1 MSLPKVS
8 VVLPCYNE
16 KELAVEHTR
25 EVHSFLKN
33 LGWNFELIVCDDAS
47 TDGTAE
53 ALGKLTEPEIRVLH
67 YTNGPSRREN
77 LSRALQD
84 AKGEVLVY
92 MDMDLST
99 DLKYLNEIVTP
110 VSNNSYDI
118 AIGSRYQQGAE
129 VKRELL
135 RLVYSKLYNGTIRM
149 LFGSRVLDHQCGF
162 KAFRREVFHELA
174 EQLGYDQKLLR
185 GWFWDAELLI
195 RAQQK
200 KLRILEIPVKWISAK
215 KSSFHFFRELK
226 VLPYMLGLRMRLRN
240 ESQKN
245 GSHGKH

>member
-1 MSLPKVS
+1 MSLPQIS
-8 VVLPCYNE
+8 IVLPCYNE

-25 EVHSFLKN
+25 EVYSFLKS
-33 LGWNFELIVCDDAS
+33 LEWNFELIVCDDAS

-77 LSRALQD
+77 LSRALQE
-84 AKGEVLVY
+84 AKGEILVY

-99 DLKYLNEIVTP
+99 DLKFLNDIVIP
-110 VSNNSYDI
+110 VSDGSYDI
-118 AIGSRYQQGAE
+118 AIGSRYQEGAQ

-162 KAFRREVFHELA
+162 KAFSRDVFHELA
-174 EQLGYDQKLLR
+174 KELGYDQKFLR

-195 RAQQK
+195 RAQQNE
-200 KLRILEIPVKWISAK
+200 LRILEIPVKWISAK

-240 ESQKN
+240 ESRR
-245 GSHGKH
+245 H

>member
-1 MSLPKVS
+1 MSLPQIS
-8 VVLPCYNE
+8 IVLPCYNE

-25 EVHSFLKN
+25 EVYSFLKS
-33 LGWNFELIVCDDAS
+33 LEWNFELIVCDDAS

-77 LSRALQD
+77 LSCALQE
-84 AKGEVLVY
+84 AKGEILVY

-99 DLKYLNEIVTP
+99 DLKFLNDIVIP
-110 VSNNSYDI
+110 VSDGSYDI
-118 AIGSRYQQGAE
+118 AIGSRYQEGAQ

-162 KAFRREVFHELA
+162 KAFSRDVFHELA
-174 EQLGYDQKLLR
+174 EELGYDQKFLR

-195 RAQQK
+195 RAQQNE
-200 KLRILEIPVKWISAK
+200 LRILEIPVKWISAK

-240 ESQKN
+240 ESR
-245 GSHGKH
+245 KH

>member
-1 MSLPKVS
+1 MAEGQGFMSQPQIS

-25 EVHSFLKN
+25 EVYSYLKN

-53 ALGKLTEPEIRVLH
+53 ALNKLTEPEIRVLH
-67 YTNGPSRREN
+67 FTNGPSRREN

-99 DLKYLNEIVTP
+99 DLKYLTDIVNP
-110 VSNNSYDI
+110 VLHDSYDI
-118 AIGSRYQQGAE
+118 AIGSRYKEGAE
-129 VKRELL
+129 VKREVL

-149 LFGSRVLDHQCGF
+149 LFGSKVLDHQCGF
-162 KAFRREVFHELA
+162 KAFRRNVFHELA
-174 EQLGYDQKLLR
+174 QELGYDEEFLR

-200 KLRILEIPVKWISAK
+200 KLRILEIPVKWILAK

-226 VLPYMLGLRMRLRN
+226 VLPYMLGLKFRL
-240 ESQKN
+240 KN
-245 GSHGKH
+245 

>member
-1 MSLPKVS
+1 MSTPKVS
-8 VVLPCYNE
+8 VILPCYNE
-16 KELAVEHTR
+16 KELAVEHTL
-25 EVHSFLKN
+25 EVHSYLKN

-47 TDGTAE
+47 TDGTPE

-67 YTNGPSRREN
+67 YKNGPSRREN

-84 AKGEVLVY
+84 AKGEALVY

-99 DLKYLNEIVTP
+99 DLKFLNDIVTP
-110 VSNNSYDI
+110 VLNGSYDI
-118 AIGSRYQQGAE
+118 AIGSRYKQGAE
-129 VKRELL
+129 VSRELL
-135 RLVYSKLYNGTIRM
+135 RLVYSKLYNGTIRV

-162 KAFRREVFHELA
+162 KAFRKDVFHELA
-174 EQLGYDQKLLR
+174 NELGYDEKFLR

-226 VLPYMLGLRMRLRN
+226 VLPYMLGLRFRL
-240 ESQKN
+240 KN
-245 GSHGKH
+245 QSLKHGNHGK

>member
-1 MSLPKVS
+1 MSLPQIS
-8 VVLPCYNE
+8 IVLPCYNE
-16 KELAVEHTR
+16 KELAVEHSL
-25 EVHSFLKN
+25 EVFSYIKK

-53 ALGKLTEPEIRVLH
+53 ALSKLTQPEIRVLH
-67 YTNGPSRREN
+67 FSNGPSRREN

-99 DLKYLNEIVTP
+99 DLKFLNDIVEP
-110 VSNNSYDI
+110 VLSGSYDI

-129 VKRELL
+129 VKREFVRLL
-135 RLVYSKLYNGTIRM
+135 YSKLYNGTIRA
-149 LFGSRVLDHQCGF
+149 LFGSRILDHQCGF
-162 KAFRREVFHELA
+162 KAFRREIFHELA
-174 EQLGYDQKLLR
+174 EELGYDEKFLR

-200 KLRILEIPVKWISAK
+200 KLRILEIPVRWISAK

-226 VLPYMLGLRMRLRN
+226 VLPYMLELRFRLDVR
-240 ESQKN
+240 SKAR
-245 GSHGKH
+245 G